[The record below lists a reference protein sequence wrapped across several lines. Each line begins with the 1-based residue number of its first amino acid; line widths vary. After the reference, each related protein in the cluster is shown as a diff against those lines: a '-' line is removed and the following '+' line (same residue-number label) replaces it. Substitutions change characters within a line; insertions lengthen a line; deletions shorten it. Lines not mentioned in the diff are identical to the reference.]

1 MAPARGLA
9 GWPKNS
15 LRFAAAIFYF
25 PLCRLD
31 GRGGGGRGYA
41 PHPHLRFTRGRS
53 RFAEN
58 VPFRRL
64 VFQNRGKY
72 AIIKFIIPGTAAP
85 PRWGRVLHN
94 LPEVFLW
101 NWNGWAKAAH

>member
-1 MAPARGLA
+1 MGHMAEKIASALLRLFFISPFVGSTA
-9 GWPKNS
+9 GEGAAEAMRRTRTS
-15 LRFAAAIFYF
+15 ALQGAAAV
-25 PLCRLD
+25 LWK
-31 GRGGGGRGYA
+31 
-41 PHPHLRFTRGRS
+41 
-53 RFAEN
+53 N
-58 VPFRRL
+58 VPFRWL

-85 PRWGRVLHN
+85 PRWGRVLYN